1 MSADASLSVVIPTYR
16 RPAALRRTLGA
27 LVQQEVE
34 GPVEVVV
41 CDDGSPPEEA
51 AQIAAAVD
59 GVREHLGAAG
69 RPWAIRLV
77 QQENAG
83 PAAARNRGA
92 REARA
97 PLLLFLDDDC
107 APAPALL
114 RTHVEAHRAG
124 APVAVMGHVSWA
136 PGMRVSPL
144 MELVVRGAQFNYGAI
159 TDPERVPFTCFYTAN
174 CSLRRPDLEAAGWF
188 DASLPPFMED
198 TEFAYRL
205 SRRGV
210 RIVYRPQAVVHHEH
224 AVSLA
229 PYLERQRRAGR
240 AAVQLV
246 LRHPELFDVVG
257 VADVADVGLREQ
269 FYTALLRYAFVTGVE
284 EGLGELEAQG
294 RLTGSEL
301 QSRFE
306 RWIAGWAVRQA
317 GQIRAWR
324 ERAVALEREVA
335 ARDARLAAVVQE
347 KDDRIAHLEAQL
359 RRINHLPPVRLL
371 HALKGRVAFLGRIR
385 HNRSVTPRVTEDGR

>member
-1 MSADASLSVVIPTYR
+1 
-16 RPAALRRTLGA
+16 
-27 LVQQEVE
+27 
-34 GPVEVVV
+34 
-41 CDDGSPPEEA
+41 
-51 AQIAAAVD
+51 
-59 GVREHLGAAG
+59 
-69 RPWAIRLV
+69 
-77 QQENAG
+77 
-83 PAAARNRGA
+83 
-92 REARA
+92 
-97 PLLLFLDDDC
+97 
-107 APAPALL
+107 
-114 RTHVEAHRAG
+114 
-124 APVAVMGHVSWA
+124 
-136 PGMRVSPL
+136 
-144 MELVVRGAQFNYGAI
+144 
-159 TDPERVPFTCFYTAN
+159 
-174 CSLRRPDLEAAGWF
+174 
-188 DASLPPFMED
+188 
-198 TEFAYRL
+198 L

-210 RIVYRPQAVVHHEH
+210 RIVYRPQALVYHEH

-317 GQIRAWR
+317 GQLRAWR
-324 ERAVALEREVA
+324 ERAAALEREVA

-385 HNRSVTPRVTEDGR
+385 HNSSVTPRVTEDGR